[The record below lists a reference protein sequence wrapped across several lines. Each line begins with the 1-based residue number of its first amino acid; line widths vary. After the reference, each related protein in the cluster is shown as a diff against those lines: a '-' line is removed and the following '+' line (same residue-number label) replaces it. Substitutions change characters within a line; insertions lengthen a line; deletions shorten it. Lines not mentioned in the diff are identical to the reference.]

1 VGSKAG
7 VPGQLLSSVLAFP
20 LLAPGII
27 TESLLGRKTVGMT
40 KNEILVSLRETKKKL
55 EDILAKDC

>member
-1 VGSKAG
+1 
-7 VPGQLLSSVLAFP
+7 VLALP
-20 LLAPGII
+20 LAPGRI